1 MKPSFMKYRRITR
14 MFTVMLFVTIFV
26 AGFGNAVLHL
36 WNALM
41 PVIFGLPL
49 IGFWQAVGL
58 LSLSWLLFGGPRGL
72 MSGRRLARGYAGMHP
87 GMTSEEREKLREV
100 FETRYRRCH

>member
-1 MKPSFMKYRRITR
+1 MTHRRVTR
-14 MFTVMLFVTIFV
+14 VAMVALFTTVFV
-26 AGFGNAVLHL
+26 AGFGGAVLHL

-41 PVIFGLPL
+41 PEIFGLPL

-72 MSGRRLARGYAGMHP
+72 MGGGRFARGYAGMHRR
-87 GMTSEEREKLREV
+87 GMTEEERAKIREV
-100 FETRYRRCH
+100 FEARHGRCGH